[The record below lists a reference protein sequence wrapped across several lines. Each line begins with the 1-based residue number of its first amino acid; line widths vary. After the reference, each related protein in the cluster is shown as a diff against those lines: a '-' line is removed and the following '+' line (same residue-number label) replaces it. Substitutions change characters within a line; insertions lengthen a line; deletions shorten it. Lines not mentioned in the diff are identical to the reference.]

1 MKYILAFILIGF
13 TSLAVFSQTQFFV
26 GGSLNYGIPTNSFT
40 GGGQYLRGLA
50 GSSYAGADL
59 SAYIR
64 FKHRIGLIAGIG
76 QKMQYI
82 HLRDHDF
89 NDRHPGFISDIEN
102 YSYYYHLFSQLQFT
116 QSISTYG
123 RTYIYLN
130 TGFDFNMTGTGSI
143 SDQQFFNLAS
153 EQVDVKT
160 TYLSNNIALTGEI
173 GLQHFFSDK
182 FLMTG
187 GINTSISNKPLSK
200 MDYTVT
206 DTSTNTVVTTDQMTS
221 FGNFIGFKVSA
232 FYKFGEIEAKPKKLK
247 PHPEVPLPP
256 VVAQDTVKKDTV
268 AGTLKGRDMVVT
280 HRVEV
285 QSNKVTIKIWD
296 HQIVDGDIV
305 SLNLNG
311 QWLIENYTLEKKQ
324 YILQVELKDG
334 DNLFVLHA
342 LNLGKY
348 SPNTAAIIIDDGI
361 TQSKVIL
368 ESNLQ
373 QSGTIDIVFNPKK

>member
-1 MKYILAFILIGF
+1 MKYILAFILLCN
-13 TSLAVFSQTQFFV
+13 TSLAIFSQTQFFA

-40 GGGQYLRGLA
+40 GGGQYLRGLV
-50 GSSYAGADL
+50 GSSYVGADL
-59 SAYIR
+59 STYIR
-64 FKHRIGLIAGIG
+64 FKHRIGVIAGIG

-89 NDRHPGFISDIEN
+89 NQRHPGFISDIEN
-102 YSYYYHLFSQLQFT
+102 YSYYYHLFSQIQFT

-123 RTYIYLN
+123 RSYLYFN
-130 TGFDFNMTGTGSI
+130 GGFDFNMTGTGSV
-143 SDQQFFNLAS
+143 SDQQFFNIAN

-160 TYLSNNIALTGEI
+160 TYLSNNIALTGEF

-182 FLMTG
+182 FLITT

-206 DTSTNTVVTTDQMTS
+206 DNSSNSVVALDQMTS
-221 FGNFIGFKVSA
+221 FGNFVGLKVSA

-247 PHPEVPLPP
+247 PIPDVPLPP
-256 VVAQDTVKKDTV
+256 VVAQDTLKKDTI
-268 AGTLKGRDMVVT
+268 AGKLKDRDMVVT
-280 HRVEV
+280 HRVVV

-324 YILQVELKDG
+324 YVIQVELKDG

-373 QSGTIDIVFNPKK
+373 QSGTIDIVFNSKE